1 MSAVSALAAAATT
14 MSRPALSIRPRQAA
28 RLVAPGVA
36 TGLAYRAFLSPC
48 SQTLGP
54 FPFRGGGDERAVA
67 LTFDDGPNEPFTS
80 QIGAYL
86 AEQGIVGTFF
96 QVGMCVERFPG
107 TSRQLLSQGHV
118 LGNHSYSH
126 SVLRCVTPGSQR
138 RETMRT
144 QQVLTEAIGRRPALY
159 RPPWLLRTPSLMG
172 ILGDAQLQPVS
183 GTFCHPWEVFQ
194 PDARRIARRVLAKT
208 RPGSIIIFH
217 DGFDARG
224 GNRGQT
230 AAAVPLVVAGLKSR
244 GYSFLPV
251 HELLGIPAYD

>member
-1 MSAVSALAAAATT
+1 
-14 MSRPALSIRPRQAA
+14 
-28 RLVAPGVA
+28 
-36 TGLAYRAFLSPC
+36 
-48 SQTLGP
+48 
-54 FPFRGGGDERAVA
+54 
-67 LTFDDGPNEPFTS
+67 
-80 QIGAYL
+80 
-86 AEQGIVGTFF
+86 
-96 QVGMCVERFPG
+96 
-107 TSRQLLSQGHV
+107 
-118 LGNHSYSH
+118 
-126 SVLRCVTPGSQR
+126 
-138 RETMRT
+138 MRT

-159 RPPWLLRTPSLMG
+159 RPPWLLRTPSLMR
-172 ILGDAQLQPVS
+172 ILRDAQLQPVS